1 MDREELES
9 VARACCPVDLVY
21 ELQDTIDESTDD
33 ELRELIT
40 VWAPRYEKLYEF
52 LDWCVHEGKRLE
64 GKAIVTAWCRCN
76 WPEATSE
83 DMDWLFDE
91 ANDRRHEDKL
101 V

>member
-1 MDREELES
+1 MIGICTKCGSCTGVIQYTSEPYGKPCRVERVCDH
-9 VARACCPVDLVY
+9 C
-21 ELQDTIDESTDD
+21 
-33 ELRELIT
+33 
-40 VWAPRYEKLYEF
+40 APRLWEPRFKILDEF

-64 GKAIVTAWCRCN
+64 GKAIVTAWCQCN
-76 WPEATSE
+76 WPEATNE